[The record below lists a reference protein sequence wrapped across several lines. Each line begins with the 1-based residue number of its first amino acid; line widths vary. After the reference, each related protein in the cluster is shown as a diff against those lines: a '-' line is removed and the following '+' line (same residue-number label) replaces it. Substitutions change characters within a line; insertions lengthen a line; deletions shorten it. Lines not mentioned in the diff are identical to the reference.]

1 MSMRVPISLAC
12 WDYDRTRALADGTVQ
27 PEGIDLTYLNLP
39 IEETFFRMLRHRE
52 FEAAEMSLS
61 SYVVHVGAGHIDA
74 SDGLVAIPVFPSRA
88 FRHSGIYVRADSDV
102 TDPADLAG
110 GTVGVP
116 EYQLTAVVWIRGMLA
131 DRHRL
136 PIESVRYRTGG
147 MHEPGRIEKQ
157 RLDLPS
163 GLDVA
168 PIPPDRT
175 LVDMLLHGE
184 IDALYAPRTP
194 KPMLNGDRQRLRYLF
209 ADPRAEEERYAA
221 ETGIFPIMHVVVLRR
236 DVYQA
241 HPWIARSLYSAFEQA
256 KLLTEARMAEA
267 AALPCMMPW
276 LADELERA
284 QTLLGRDF
292 WPYGLDANRATLEV
306 FLRYAHEQG
315 LTPRRL
321 QADELFAPETAESYV
336 I

>member
-1 MSMRVPISLAC
+1 MRIPITLAC

-27 PEGIDLTYLNLP
+27 PDGIDLTYLNLP

-61 SYVVHVGAGHIDA
+61 SYTVHVGAGHLDA
-74 SDGLVAIPVFPSRA
+74 SDLVAIPVFPSRA
-88 FRHSGIYVRADSDV
+88 FRHNGIYVRADSEA
-102 TDPADLAG
+102 TEPADLAG
-110 GTVGVP
+110 GIVGVP
-116 EYQLTAVVWIRGMLA
+116 EYQLTAVVWIRGILA
-131 DRHRL
+131 DRHQL
-136 PIESVRYRTGG
+136 PITSVRYRTGG

-157 RLDLPS
+157 LLDLPS

-168 PIPPDRT
+168 AIPPDRT
-175 LVDMLLHGE
+175 LVDMLLGGE

-194 KPMLNGDRQRLRYLF
+194 TPMLNGDRQQLRYLF
-209 ADPRAEEERYAA
+209 TDPRAEEERYAA

-236 DVYQA
+236 DVYLA
-241 HPWIARSLYSAFEQA
+241 HPWIARSLYTAFEKA
-256 KLLTEARMAEA
+256 KFLTEARMAEA
-267 AALPCMMPW
+267 AANPYMVPW
-276 LADELERA
+276 LADELERT
-284 QTLLGRDF
+284 QTLLGRNF
-292 WPYGLDANRATLEV
+292 WPYGLHANRATLEV